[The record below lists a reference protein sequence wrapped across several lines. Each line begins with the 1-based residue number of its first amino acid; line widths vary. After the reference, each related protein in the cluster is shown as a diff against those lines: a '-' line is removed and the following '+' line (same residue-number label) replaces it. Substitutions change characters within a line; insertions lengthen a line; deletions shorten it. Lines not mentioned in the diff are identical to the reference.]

1 MTKIIYNRNSRLGTF
16 KILSKSVE
24 EPSSRNRVMEAN
36 VSEEDGLQKTFSD
49 VLAQRMR
56 CARPKVLRSYR
67 IVEARIV
74 PLSMDI

>member
-1 MTKIIYNRNSRLGTF
+1 
-16 KILSKSVE
+16 
-24 EPSSRNRVMEAN
+24 MEAN

-56 CARPKVLRSYR
+56 CTRPKVLRSYR